1 MIKRERWIVYPLL
14 FLVISISLKDKL
26 NSQQKSLQL
35 KKLKVEQLEV
45 GRIQGGNAN
54 FREIAAPLIQGRRLH
69 ILDQKGIPK
78 VVLHNAPALKDNEPN
93 FEKTQGA
100 IILLS
105 DESQEMLVLGGG
117 GGGGFIAARSTTQ
130 PKDFVAFGYQ
140 AGRVGIFWLDQN
152 GKPQGFLKPEQYSIP
167 NEKSLPAEEKES
179 GKENDLQES
188 TQDTTPN
195 P

>member
-35 KKLKVEQLEV
+35 KNLKVEQLEV
-45 GRIQGGNAN
+45 GRVQGGNAN
-54 FREIAAPLIQGRRLH
+54 FRKIEGTLIQGRRLN

-78 VVLHNAPALKDNEPN
+78 VVLHNAPALKENEPD
-93 FEKTQGA
+93 FEKAQGA
-100 IILLS
+100 ITLLS
-105 DESQEMLVLGGG
+105 GENQEMLVLGGG
-117 GGGGFIAARSTTQ
+117 GGGGFIAARSLTQ

-152 GKPQGFLKPEQYSIP
+152 GKPQGFLKPEQHRIP
-167 NEKSLPAEEKES
+167 NEKNLPAEEKEP

-188 TQDTTPN
+188 TQNTTPN

>member
-1 MIKRERWIVYPLL
+1 
-14 FLVISISLKDKL
+14 
-26 NSQQKSLQL
+26 
-35 KKLKVEQLEV
+35 
-45 GRIQGGNAN
+45 
-54 FREIAAPLIQGRRLH
+54 
-69 ILDQKGIPK
+69 
-78 VVLHNAPALKDNEPN
+78 
-93 FEKTQGA
+93 
-100 IILLS
+100 
-105 DESQEMLVLGGG
+105 MLVLGGG
-117 GGGGFIAARSTTQ
+117 GGGGFIAARSLTQ

-167 NEKSLPAEEKES
+167 KEKSLPAEEKES